1 MAGLNERRFIL
12 ERHVHELVNFVS
24 IILYLNFSYL
34 AIRGFKQSHSQNNDS
49 PDASQAIDTND

>member
-1 MAGLNERRFIL
+1 MRRRLIL

-34 AIRGFKQSHSQNNDS
+34 AIRGFKQSLVKKKKFSGRF
-49 PDASQAIDTND
+49 ASHRYE

>member
-1 MAGLNERRFIL
+1 MRRRLIL

-24 IILYLNFSYL
+24 IILYLNVSYL
-34 AIRGFKQSHSQNNDS
+34 AIRRFKQSHSQNNDS